1 MGLACFTLTML
12 TEEDILW
19 WLKTGMITEEER
31 PGVSSGSQWWK
42 GVALNKYSGKSA
54 QFVDRFAYTGHLS
67 TCCNIP
73 IHAVTRNNHVLR
85 IQVKWE

>member
-1 MGLACFTLTML
+1 MF
-12 TEEDILW
+12 TEEDIW

-31 PGVSSGSQWWK
+31 PGVSRVSRWRK
-42 GVALNKYSGKSA
+42 GVVPNIYSGKSA

-73 IHAVTRNNHVLR
+73 IHAVTDDDDCFYYYK
-85 IQVKWE
+85 KWFSTLD